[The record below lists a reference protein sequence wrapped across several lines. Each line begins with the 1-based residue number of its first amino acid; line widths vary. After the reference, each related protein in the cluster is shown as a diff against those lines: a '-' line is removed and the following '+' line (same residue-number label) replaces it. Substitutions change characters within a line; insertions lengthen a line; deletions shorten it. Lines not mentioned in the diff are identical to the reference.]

1 MDCVYIVHVG
11 VYVVFVFWCCEPLL
25 WLVCAYECGVCGAC
39 GDLWSESSVF

>member
-11 VYVVFVFWCCEPLL
+11 VYVVFVFGVVNHYCM

-39 GDLWSESSVF
+39 GFGICME